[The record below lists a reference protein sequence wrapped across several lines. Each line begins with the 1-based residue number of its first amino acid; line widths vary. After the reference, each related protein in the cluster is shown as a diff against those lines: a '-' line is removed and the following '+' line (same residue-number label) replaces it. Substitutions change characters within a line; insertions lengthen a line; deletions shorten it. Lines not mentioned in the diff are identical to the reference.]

1 MLKNICI
8 DLGTLQAG
16 IIVRKDCTVIITDCR
31 IRVSDIPS
39 NTKWGAVVMPGGKLI
54 FENTVFQ
61 GLGTAAIIYATG
73 EVTMNKC
80 SFEDC
85 YEGIRVKS
93 HFTILK
99 LVLLKYMYI

>member
-1 MLKNICI
+1 LKNICI

-39 NTKWGAVVMPGGKLI
+39 NTKWGAIVMPGGKLI